1 MTSKVYFR
9 TGGGISIKQHHTRGM
24 MGCGAGA
31 VLLSAGGPGSA
42 SSYDT
47 PVQYAETIGRGL
59 MSGRGSGGLG
69 ESSALANLKVSGRG
83 MKKPKNINF
92 SF

>member
-1 MTSKVYFR
+1 MPSKMYFR
-9 TGGGISIKQHHTRGM
+9 TGGGISIKQHQTRGM

-31 VLLSAGGPGSA
+31 VLLSKGGPGSA

-47 PVQYAETIGRGL
+47 PVQYAETIGRG
-59 MSGRGSGGLG
+59 MCGRGGLG
-69 ESSALANLKVSGRG
+69 ESSALANLKVHK

>member
-1 MTSKVYFR
+1 MYFR
-9 TGGGISIKQHHTRGM
+9 TGGGISIQQHQTRGM
-24 MGCGAGA
+24 KGCGAGA
-31 VLLSAGGPGSA
+31 VLLSMGGPGSA

-47 PVQYAETIGRGL
+47 PTQYAETIGRG
-59 MSGRGSGGLG
+59 MCGRGYGGLG
-69 ESSALANLKVSGRG
+69 ESSALANLKVSK

>member
-1 MTSKVYFR
+1 MYFR
-9 TGGGISIKQHHTRGM
+9 TGGGISIQRHQTRGM

-31 VLLSAGGPGSA
+31 VLLSRGGPGSA

-47 PVQYAETIGRGL
+47 PVQYAETMGRG
-59 MSGRGSGGLG
+59 MRGMGYGGLG
-69 ESSALANLKVSGRG
+69 ESSALANLKVHKG

>member
-1 MTSKVYFR
+1 MYFR
-9 TGGGISIKQHHTRGM
+9 TGGGISIQQHQTRGM
-24 MGCGAGA
+24 KGCGAGA
-31 VLLSAGGPGSA
+31 VLLSMGGPGGA

-47 PVQYAETIGRGL
+47 PTQYADMTGRG
-59 MSGRGSGGLG
+59 MCGRGGLG
-69 ESSALANLKVSGRG
+69 ESSALANLKVSK